1 MFRSGLLVTAAVLVS
16 GSALAAPPAPPKA
29 EPGKTV
35 QEVTVTGAS
44 RQGLRTEADRRSYG
58 ISGDLQTTTG
68 SIGDALR
75 NVPSLSVD
83 VQGNVALRGDT
94 NVTIMV
100 DGQPSGQFRGEGR
113 AAALQNLPADQFE
126 RSRSS
131 PPHRPSS
138 GPTAPASST

>member
-1 MFRSGLLVTAAVLVS
+1 MFRTGLFATTVAFAACP
-16 GSALAAPPAPPKA
+16 ALAAPPKA

-35 QEVTVTGAS
+35 QEVTVTGQS
-44 RQGLRTEADRRSYG
+44 RDGLRTEADRRSYG

-83 VQGNVALRGDT
+83 VQGNVSLRGDPS
-94 NVTIMV
+94 VTIMI

-113 AAALQNLPADQFE
+113 AAALQN
-126 RSRSS
+126 
-131 PPHRPSS
+131 
-138 GPTAPASST
+138 